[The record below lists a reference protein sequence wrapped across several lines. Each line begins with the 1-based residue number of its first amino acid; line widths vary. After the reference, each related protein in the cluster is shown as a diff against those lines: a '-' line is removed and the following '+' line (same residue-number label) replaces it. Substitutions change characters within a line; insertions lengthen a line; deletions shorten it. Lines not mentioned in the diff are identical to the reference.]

1 MALGIAA
8 VVTLASSGQHA
19 GAQQPADAQAQ
30 AVLAAARQA
39 LGGDAALAAVKS
51 FSVSGSLKMNLG
63 SQTLDQALTI
73 DCELPDKFLRERI
86 IRSQGPGGVMEVT
99 HRDGFNGSD
108 LIRETTRQDPLGLP
122 PPPDI
127 NPPRTAE
134 EAARARERQ
143 VISNKQELLKLA
155 LALLAASIDSYPVQF
170 TYGGQMPLEPGAVAD
185 VVEVKAAD
193 GFTLRLFVDVIT
205 HLPAMITWQQK
216 PLVIATQSQVVAV
229 ARPGTVPVPRAG
241 GAPPAATPPP
251 PMIPPPA
258 PTLKPPPGG
267 VVYSG
272 VIPTGDPTA
281 GLPLVE
287 HQLSL
292 GDYRTSDGLTWP
304 HRLTDRVEGQ
314 VAEDMK
320 LGRFRINPKINP
332 RTFKPSK

>member
-1 MALGIAA
+1 MLGD
-8 VVTLASSGQHA
+8 LAIVRTQEPS
-19 GAQQPADAQAQ
+19 DAQR
-30 AVLAAARQA
+30 VLAAARQA
-39 LGGDAALAAVKS
+39 LGGDAALAAVRS
-51 FSVSGSLKMNLG
+51 FTVGGSEKMNLG
-63 SQTLDQALTI
+63 NVVLDQALTI

-86 IRSQGPGGVMEVT
+86 IRSQGPAGPMEIT
-99 HRDGFNGSD
+99 HRDGFNGDD
-108 LIRETTRQDPLGLP
+108 LIRETLRQDPLGLP
-122 PPPDI
+122 PPADI

-155 LALLAASIDSYPVQF
+155 LALFAASIDSYPVQF
-170 TYGGQMPLEPGAVAD
+170 TYAGQMPLEPSAVAD

-216 PLVIATQSQVVAV
+216 PLVIATQSSVVTVSRPAV
-229 ARPGTVPVPRAG
+229 VTVPRGG
-241 GAPPAATPPP
+241 GAPPTTPP

-272 VIPTGDPTA
+272 VIPAGDPTA

-304 HRLTDRVEGQ
+304 HRLTDRVKGQ
-314 VAEDMK
+314 VAEDVK
-320 LGRFRINPKINP
+320 LGKFRINPKINP